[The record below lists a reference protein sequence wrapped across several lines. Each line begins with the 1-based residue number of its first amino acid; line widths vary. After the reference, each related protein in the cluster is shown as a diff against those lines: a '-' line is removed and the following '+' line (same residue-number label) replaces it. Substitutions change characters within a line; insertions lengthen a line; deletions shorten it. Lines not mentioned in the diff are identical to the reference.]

1 MNRDDTIDTLNNLI
15 ETSKDGEY
23 GFRKSAEYLKDEQT
37 RRLFLQRADEC
48 RQAAAELQAAVA
60 EMGGT
65 PEDSGSAT
73 GTVHR
78 GWVAMK
84 GSLSGYS
91 DKAILEEAERG
102 EDSAM
107 AQYRKA
113 LHSGELVPEARSLVE
128 RQYAG
133 VERNH
138 AQLRAL
144 RDQARAQNP

>member
-48 RQAAAELQAAVA
+48 QQAAAELQAAVA

-91 DKAILEEAERG
+91 DKAILEETERG

-113 LHSGELVPEARSLVE
+113 LNNGDLAPEARSLVE

-138 AQLRAL
+138 AQVRAL
-144 RDQARAQNP
+144 RDQARAENP

>member
-1 MNRDDTIDTLNNLI
+1 M
-15 ETSKDGEY
+15 
-23 GFRKSAEYLKDEQT
+23 
-37 RRLFLQRADEC
+37 
-48 RQAAAELQAAVA
+48 QAAVA

-78 GWVAMK
+78 GWVALK

-91 DKAILEEAERG
+91 DKAILEETERG

-113 LHSGELVPEARSLVE
+113 LNNGDLTPEARSLIE

-138 AQLRAL
+138 AQVRAL
-144 RDQARAQNP
+144 RDQARAESP